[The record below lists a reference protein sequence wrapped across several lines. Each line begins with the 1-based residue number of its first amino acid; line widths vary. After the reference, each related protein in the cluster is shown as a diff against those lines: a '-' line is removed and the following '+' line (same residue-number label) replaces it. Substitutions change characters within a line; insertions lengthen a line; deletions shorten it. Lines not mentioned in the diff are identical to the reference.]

1 MLVRCL
7 HWGDRCWSGVCWDDR
22 CWSGVCVG
30 MTGVGEVS
38 GLG

>member
-7 HWGDRCWSGVCWDDR
+7 RWDDR

-30 MTGVGEVS
+30 VTGVGQVSVGMTGVG
-38 GLG
+38 